1 MKIILAV
8 LFALSICFAL
18 DHTTTTYIPLSGAS
32 ISASGNKANFDSL
45 RNGINQVKDTVVRDH
60 DSLKTRVVR
69 AVKAQFDTLLG
80 KPTYMKGRVIGD
92 TIAGTFS
99 SATNGNFT
107 NLTYDSAG
115 GRIIKASGPITADS
129 VNVRAIK
136 ATNLSTDSLIST
148 VKSFP
153 CSLFDGATYRAKVT
167 ATYKSIAGIVSIT
180 IPNLIGSLAGGGPC
194 YIRTIPAEIRPA
206 ATKQVICIVVDNGTL
221 RAGMIY
227 PANNAQFTV
236 SDILGTGC
244 VSGTSGI
251 AGTTCVIYN
260 LY

>member
-1 MKIILAV
+1 
-8 LFALSICFAL
+8 
-18 DHTTTTYIPLSGAS
+18 
-32 ISASGNKANFDSL
+32 
-45 RNGINQVKDTVVRDH
+45 
-60 DSLKTRVVR
+60 
-69 AVKAQFDTLLG
+69 
-80 KPTYMKGRVIGD
+80 
-92 TIAGTFS
+92 
-99 SATNGNFT
+99 
-107 NLTYDSAG
+107 
-115 GRIIKASGPITADS
+115 
-129 VNVRAIK
+129 
-136 ATNLSTDSLIST
+136 
-148 VKSFP
+148 
-153 CSLFDGATYRAKVT
+153 LFDGATYRAKVT

>member
-1 MKIILAV
+1 MRKI
-8 LFALSICFAL
+8 LFVLSIFL
-18 DHTTTTYIPLSGAS
+18 LSNAAF
-32 ISASGNKANFDSL
+32 SASGFTYFWTIADGDTVTKTKWKAN
-45 RNGINQVKDTVVRDH
+45 NDTVLNWSSRVGGDTMNTKVWWANAGH
-60 DSLKTRVVR
+60 DSTYWRVARNTKIKVDST
-69 AVKAQFDTLLG
+69 VT
-80 KPTYMKGRVIGD
+80 GD
-92 TIAGTFS
+92 SINA
-99 SATNGNFT
+99 
-107 NLTYDSAG
+107 
-115 GRIIKASGPITADS
+115 
-129 VNVRAIK
+129 RAIK

-180 IPNLIGSLAGGGPC
+180 IPNLIGSFAGGGPC

-221 RAGMIY
+221 KAGMIF

-236 SDILGTGC
+236 SDIPGTGC

>member
-1 MKIILAV
+1 MRIILAV
-8 LFALSICFAL
+8 LFALTFCFAL
-18 DHTTTTYIPLSGAS
+18 DHTTTTYTPTSGAS

-45 RNGINQVKDTVVRDH
+45 RNGVNQCKDTIVRDH
-60 DSLKTRVVR
+60 DSTKTRVVR
-69 AVKAQFDTLLG
+69 AVKAQFDSTV
-80 KPTYMKGRVIGD
+80 K
-92 TIAGTFS
+92 
-99 SATNGNFT
+99 
-107 NLTYDSAG
+107 
-115 GRIIKASGPITADS
+115 ADS
-129 VNVRAIK
+129 INARAIK

-221 RAGMIY
+221 KAGTIY

-244 VSGTSGI
+244 VSGPSGI